1 MSEFSERSQV
11 MHKDFIPSV
20 SIEEFAAYL
29 DGNLTEDGMND
40 IASAI
45 HSDDSLQDIMSSCHT
60 IDDTIANYEPLQLT
74 VPEDIAADFE
84 IPQVDDNDYLNVGD
98 CANWDV
104 AACAADPF
112 TTDIIDADDDTFS
125 MSGHTDITDDSTDIS
140 SYHLENDLNDTMSN
154 DNELIDLDNTDLNDL

>member
-1 MSEFSERSQV
+1 
-11 MHKDFIPSV
+11 MHKDLVPPV

-29 DGNLTEDGMND
+29 DGNLTEDGMNE

-74 VPEDIAADFE
+74 IPEDIAADFE

-98 CANWDV
+98 WADLDV
-104 AACAADPF
+104 AACTIDPF
-112 TTDIIDADDDTFS
+112 TPEIIDTDDDTSS
-125 MSGHTDITDDSTDIS
+125 MSSHTDFTDDSTDIS
-140 SYHLENDLNDTMSN
+140 SGHLENNLNDTMSSGDELTDF
-154 DNELIDLDNTDLNDL
+154 DNRDYNDL